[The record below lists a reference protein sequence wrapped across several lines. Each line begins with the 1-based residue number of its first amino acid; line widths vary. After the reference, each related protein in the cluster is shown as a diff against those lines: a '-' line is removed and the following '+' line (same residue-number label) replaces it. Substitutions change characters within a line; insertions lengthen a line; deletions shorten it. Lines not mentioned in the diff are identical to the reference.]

1 MAKHEL
7 YDLEI
12 REWSGVGAPAHKPA
26 KAAIM
31 KRRDKEPTPKQPTG
45 KGGEPIQK
53 ELAALLTSE
62 TDGHQHGISIQRYSG
77 SGRVEI
83 WCTYAQGPDD
93 ESGHTHAI
101 AKDPSGSYV
110 LSMTAG
116 HTHTIK
122 DTEMA
127 SALLALTTKGKGSMA
142 DDGTQGGGDGG
153 DDKLQKQVDRLTK
166 ILGLNADE
174 RAHFDKL
181 EDDTDAQ
188 DAFLEKSADD
198 RQAEIKAVQKAA
210 EDADPV
216 VYTTKAGIPIR
227 KSAGEAVIAALK
239 TADDNARDHEL
250 LKAEREQD
258 RLEKRAETEL
268 PYLPGSVQVRAQ
280 ILKQIDAIED
290 DDLRKAA
297 HESVKAQNA
306 AMKLAFETKGAGGEV
321 PGSPEDELD
330 KMAKRIQERDGGS
343 YHEAYAKATETPEGE
358 RLLNES
364 VGTPVEKES

>member
-1 MAKHEL
+1 MARHEL

-12 REWSGVGAPAHKPA
+12 HEWSGVGAPAHKPA

-31 KRRDKEPTPKQPTG
+31 KRRDKQAPPKQPTP
-45 KGGEPIQK
+45 KAGEPIQK

-101 AKDPSGSYV
+101 AKEPSGSYV

-127 SALLALTTKGKGSMA
+127 SALLALTTKGQGPMA
-142 DDGTQGGGDGG
+142 DDGTQGGGDGGG

-181 EDDTDAQ
+181 EDTDAQ

-198 RQAEIKAVQKAA
+198 RQAEIKEVQKTA

-239 TADDNARDHEL
+239 TADDNAREHEL

-258 RLEKRAETEL
+258 RLEKRAEEEL
-268 PYLPGSVQVRAQ
+268 PYLPGDVKTRAAM
-280 ILKQIDAIED
+280 LKQVDAIED
-290 DDLRKAA
+290 EDVRKAA
-297 HESVKAQNA
+297 HESLKAQNE
-306 AMKLAFETKGAGGEV
+306 AMSKAFETHGVGSDV
-321 PGSPEDELD
+321 PGSPEDKLD
-330 KMAKRIQERDGGS
+330 KMAKRIQERDDGT

-358 RLLNES
+358 RLLTES
-364 VGTPVEKES
+364 VEKES